1 MKLKYLSN
9 YYFDNIA
16 LVKIGKDVYGYNFEK
31 GKLYKTSKI
40 VDYYDNHTDYYVEK
54 RLADQSLITSNLV
67 KIVLQNVNKERNKT
81 IEYYKNALKEKQ
93 DFVARIKEV
102 GYEKALEE
110 EKAKDPMKYAYQEMF
125 YGCVGIKDVPALPV
139 NKPNVKENIKG
150 E

>member
-1 MKLKYLSN
+1 MKIKDLSN

-31 GKLYKTSKI
+31 NKLYKTNKI
-40 VDYYDNHTDYYVEK
+40 VDYYDNHTEYYIEK
-54 RLADQSLITSNLV
+54 KLADQSLITLDLV
-67 KIVLQNVNKERNKT
+67 EIVLQNVNKKRNKT

-93 DFVARIKEV
+93 DFITRIKEV

-125 YGCVGIKDVPALPV
+125 YSCVNIKDVPDLPV
-139 NKPNVKENIKG
+139 DKPSIKESMK
-150 E
+150 